1 MPSPTDLL
9 RFGYW
14 PSRELSGEIPSPIRS
29 PDQDT
34 GAAVLNIACTQTGL
48 PASRQRR
55 LVDDWI
61 RQLST
66 VPATTVVFSS
76 KVPQDLFDAACAVP
90 NLRALSIK
98 WSSCRSLQHLKH
110 ARSLEAL
117 FLGSSP
123 GLADLCP
130 ISELTGLKH
139 LFLENVAGPVD
150 LSFTDRLGNLKELGL
165 AAARGRTLEVLT
177 LEPLA
182 SLKQLEM
189 LWLVSV
195 RVLHRGLRPLHG
207 LQNLKSLRTTIRS
220 TSSELKALCAAVP
233 SLQYFQPVG

>member
-1 MPSPTDLL
+1 M
-9 RFGYW
+9 
-14 PSRELSGEIPSPIRS
+14 
-29 PDQDT
+29 
-34 GAAVLNIACTQTGL
+34 LNIACTQTGL

-61 RQLST
+61 RHLST

-76 KVPQDLFDAACAVP
+76 KVPQDLFDAVCAAP

-98 WSSCRSLQHLKH
+98 WSSCRSLQHLKQ

-117 FLGSSP
+117 CIGSSP
-123 GLADLCP
+123 GLADLRP
-130 ISELTGLKH
+130 ISELSGLKH

-189 LWLVSV
+189 LWLVSL
-195 RVLHRGLRPLHG
+195 RVLHRGLRPLHA

-220 TSSELKALCAAVP
+220 ASSELKALCAAVP

>member
-14 PSRELSGEIPSPIRS
+14 PSRQLSGEIPSAILS
-29 PDQDT
+29 PDQYT
-34 GAAVLNIACTQTGL
+34 GADVLNIACTQTGL

-55 LVDDWI
+55 IVDDWI
-61 RQLST
+61 RQLPT

-76 KVPQDLFDAACAVP
+76 KVSQELFDAACAVV

-98 WSSCRSLQHLKH
+98 WSSCRSLEQLKH

-117 FLGSSP
+117 FIGSSP
-123 GLADLCP
+123 GLTDLRP
-130 ISELTGLKH
+130 LSELSGLKH

-150 LSFTDRLGNLKELGL
+150 LSFTHRLGNLKELGL
-165 AAARGRTLEVLT
+165 SASRGHKLQVLT

-189 LWLVSV
+189 LWLVSLQ
-195 RVLHRGLRPLHG
+195 VLQSGLRPLHG
-207 LQNLKSLRTTIRS
+207 LENLKSLRTTIRS
-220 TSSELKALCAAVP
+220 TSQELQELCAAVP
-233 SLQYFQPVG
+233 SLRYFQPVA